1 MVACGMIVALMASLG
16 SKFNAS
22 ATLFTM
28 DFYREWY
35 PNASGKTEVIVGRI
49 ATAAI
54 VFVGICWVLVIKNL
68 HMPLYLYLQNVQG
81 YLSPAIAVLFGLG
94 VFWKRATAPA
104 ALWAFVIGMIG
115 GFGRLAADLVMRNDA
130 DAVTKL
136 KGDLYHKVITLDQY
150 NAGIAPIKAAHNA
163 IMFDFW
169 NIHWLYYCEGLF
181 VLTAA
186 LMVIISLMTKA
197 PDPKTIK
204 YTWYGAT
211 PAEKTATRESWNA
224 LDVVLSLI
232 VVACVVLFYIK
243 FW

>member
-1 MVACGMIVALMASLG
+1 
-16 SKFNAS
+16 
-22 ATLFTM
+22 
-28 DFYREWY
+28 
-35 PNASGKTEVIVGRI
+35 
-49 ATAAI
+49 
-54 VFVGICWVLVIKNL
+54 
-68 HMPLYLYLQNVQG
+68 MPLYLYLQNVQG

-104 ALWAFVIGMIG
+104 ALWAFVIGMLG
-115 GFGRLAADLVMRNDA
+115 GFGRLALDLVMRGDA

-136 KGDLYHKVITLDQY
+136 KEDLYHSIITLDQY

-163 IMFDFW
+163 IMFDLW

-186 LMVIISLMTKA
+186 LMVIISLLTKA

-211 PAEKTATRESWNA
+211 PEEKAATRASWNA
-224 LDVVLSLI
+224 WDVVLSLI
-232 VVACVVLFYIK
+232 VVGCVVLFYIK

>member
-1 MVACGMIVALMASLG
+1 
-16 SKFNAS
+16 
-22 ATLFTM
+22 
-28 DFYREWY
+28 
-35 PNASGKTEVIVGRI
+35 
-49 ATAAI
+49 
-54 VFVGICWVLVIKNL
+54 
-68 HMPLYLYLQNVQG
+68 
-81 YLSPAIAVLFGLG
+81 
-94 VFWKRATAPA
+94 
-104 ALWAFVIGMIG
+104 
-115 GFGRLAADLVMRNDA
+115 
-130 DAVTKL
+130 
-136 KGDLYHKVITLDQY
+136 LDQY

-163 IMFDFW
+163 TMFDFW